1 MKKLS
6 KLLAL
11 VACVGFLFAGCD
23 NPNMYDEKKDGDPN
37 KEVTVNVTY
46 SFVEKSGYY
55 YTTDDVKDYSIVV
68 KKDTTEVANEK
79 VSKTETNLSYKSKGT
94 GLYTVTMSANDANGK
109 VIAIGTDSII
119 VKKTDTGTADIKLKI
134 YPYSKAASDPITDP
148 VTLNVYAFTD
158 EVPGMIEKYCELHP
172 EDNITIN
179 NKIAAFTDG
188 QYMPVLDEAL
198 KDNTVDI
205 YAAESAFLLRY
216 SKGDMSDY
224 AMPYED
230 LGIDIDYAVQAAK
243 IAPYTIDLGS
253 NKAGKINALWY
264 QSTGGC
270 FIYRRSIA
278 KEVFGTDDP
287 AEINEIIGGG
297 TNSWDNFWK
306 VAAKCAEKGVA
317 VVSGDGDLWHA
328 MESSADKGW
337 VVDDKLYIDPKR
349 EKFLD
354 FSKDLTDKGYSN
366 QTTDWTKGW
375 YDDMSGKGEKPVFG
389 FFGPAWLINYTIAR
403 NCGGEAVGEGTYGD
417 WAVCSSPVG
426 FYWGGTGV
434 LVNKNI
440 DESKKK
446 AVRKIIEWITL
457 DTTKDGLLYKWASGT
472 LYNENGTKDAVASG
486 VVMAQTDGTMAF
498 LGGQNMYDYFVPAN
512 QYATGKLLTE
522 LDGDINGFWRD
533 QVRAYASGQKT
544 REAAIA
550 DFKAIVFEVFGI
562 ASE

>member
-1 MKKLS
+1 M
-6 KLLAL
+6 
-11 VACVGFLFAGCD
+11 
-23 NPNMYDEKKDGDPN
+23 
-37 KEVTVNVTY
+37 
-46 SFVEKSGYY
+46 EKSGYY

-403 NCGGEAVGEGTYGD
+403 YCGGEAVGEGTYGD